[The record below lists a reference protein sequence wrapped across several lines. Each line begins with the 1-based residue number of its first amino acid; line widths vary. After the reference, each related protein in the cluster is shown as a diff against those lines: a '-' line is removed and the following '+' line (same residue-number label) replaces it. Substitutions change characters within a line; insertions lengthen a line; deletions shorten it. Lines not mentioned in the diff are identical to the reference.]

1 MLSDAGMNKLFC
13 AYASPCQA
21 DDTTIGEKLEDI
33 GRQRKV
39 MECHKKGCEQAK
51 LRYES
56 MLGS

>member
-1 MLSDAGMNKLFC
+1 MHLGFI
-13 AYASPCQA
+13 YASPFQA
-21 DDTTIGEKLEDI
+21 DDKIIDEKLENL

-56 MLGS
+56 MLGPSK

>member
-1 MLSDAGMNKLFC
+1 MVLACMHLGFF
-13 AYASPCQA
+13 YASPCQA
-21 DDTTIGEKLEDI
+21 DDNIIGEKLEDI

-56 MLGS
+56 MLGSSK

>member
-1 MLSDAGMNKLFC
+1 MHLGFT
-13 AYASPCQA
+13 YASPCQA
-21 DDTTIGEKLEDI
+21 DDTIIGEKLEDV